1 MAPLV
6 PPGYAYGQLEYFT
19 VLLGYNCSVFI

>member
-6 PPGYAYGQLEYFT
+6 PPGYAYENVALIKNDGML
-19 VLLGYNCSVFI
+19 